1 MLQAFVDESGNG
13 APDYFVM
20 AGYVSTT
27 EMWLTFINDWQ
38 RLLDLNDHP
47 HRPMTRLKMSQ
58 MTHDRGLRRAEMF
71 YRVIEENVLSA
82 FSVTIDVA
90 GMRKALNEF
99 KWPDWVVEREKL
111 SNPYY
116 FAFQA
121 IADGLAQVQG
131 YFKLLEPVDFVF
143 DEATTKV
150 PCIEG
155 WDLIKTNSSP
165 DVARYLGDTP
175 IFRREEDLLPLQAAD
190 LYAYWVRKWAIEGN
204 EHGVDRLDFPWKA
217 ENDIPRFERIFR
229 EDDFKQQLD
238 RSILVHTLRRSGV
251 GNAARI
257 LSKKAEFTIR
267 WAKDA

>member
-1 MLQAFVDESGNG
+1 MTAPYGPESPKLLSLILGFPRPKMEKRWILMLQAFVDESGNG

-27 EMWLTFINDWQ
+27 EKWLTFINDWQ

-47 HRPMTRLKMSQ
+47 HRPMTRLKMSK

-71 YRVIEENVLSA
+71 YRVIEENVISA

-121 IADGLAQVQG
+121 VADGLAQVQG
-131 YFKLLEPVDFVF
+131 YFKMLEPVDFVF
-143 DEATTKV
+143 DDATTKV

-175 IFRREEDLLPLQAAD
+175 YLGEKKIYFHFKP
-190 LYAYWVRKWAIEGN
+190 
-204 EHGVDRLDFPWKA
+204 
-217 ENDIPRFERIFR
+217 RIFM
-229 EDDFKQQLD
+229 
-238 RSILVHTLRRSGV
+238 HTGYVNGRL
-251 GNAARI
+251 
-257 LSKKAEFTIR
+257 KATNME
-267 WAKDA
+267 